1 MVDDATYP
9 LRGTN
14 GRLVDHHAAQPLL
27 TQLGKYPALLGLPNP
42 DAPQGLAVWV
52 RTLQNWLRKKE
63 FQLSHG
69 HLGPQVLSQPFV
81 DIDIQAA
88 WHHARQIAG
97 GHAIPPEPAKPLSIG
112 AAINALDALVNW
124 AAAADSLTAPLSDGG
139 GACSREVA
147 RPQSPARAMSEPES
161 FLDSSPE
168 RQAKRAAF
176 QELKQ
181 CADRLSA
188 ASEQLLDGGGGRT
201 WKTD

>member
-1 MVDDATYP
+1 M
-9 LRGTN
+9 LRK
-14 GRLVDHHAAQPLL
+14 PLL

-147 RPQSPARAMSEPES
+147 RPQSPSMRHVRARVFSRFSARTTSKTRRIP
-161 FLDSSPE
+161 
-168 RQAKRAAF
+168 RAATT
-176 QELKQ
+176 
-181 CADRLSA
+181 RGSA
-188 ASEQLLDGGGGRT
+188 
-201 WKTD
+201 